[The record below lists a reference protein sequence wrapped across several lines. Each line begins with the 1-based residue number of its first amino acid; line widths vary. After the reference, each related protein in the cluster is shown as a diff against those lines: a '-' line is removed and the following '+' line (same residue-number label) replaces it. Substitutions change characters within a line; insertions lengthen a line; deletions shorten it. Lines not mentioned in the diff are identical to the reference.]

1 MTTVDRQQINFK
13 GNAKHLEILLDAL
26 EQKKIRI
33 WNEWRMDNSSELPN
47 LQGVNLI
54 GAKLTG
60 VDFIGV
66 DLSEA
71 DLSKADL
78 SSSDL
83 SGIILARATLV
94 ETRFIH
100 STIYGGGLG
109 KANLQNANLDGAV
122 LNSATLSQANLTGA
136 IIRGISYTGW
146 NIENIKCD
154 YVFTDT
160 NGKMREPKDRDFEPG
175 EFEKLYKDLPKIEY
189 TFLDDFTVIDII
201 VMDQIVQEINIQH
214 PGHELKLDSFNHRGR
229 PRAVFTIRDRKQTD
243 TILGE
248 IETKYKTNIKAL
260 EGKIKDIEKHFA
272 LVTKHPQIIYDIGNM
287 YIGDAYNINGPTGAV
302 GPQANAYDINFN
314 QLWGEVSSE
323 IDLPKLAEDLLQLR
337 QELKEKAKEDEHYRA
352 IAEVEEAEI
361 AAKEGKG
368 PKALEHLKN
377 AGKWT
382 FSVAE
387 KIGTSLATAAL
398 KTALGL

>member
-1 MTTVDRQQINFK
+1 VTTVDRQQINFK
-13 GNAKHLEILLDAL
+13 GNAKHLEILLNAL

-33 WNEWRMDNSSELPN
+33 WNEWRMDNSSESPN

-60 VDFIGV
+60 VDFIGA

-71 DLSKADL
+71 DLSKAEL

-83 SGIILARATLV
+83 SGIILARAALV

-136 IIRGISYTGW
+136 IIRGISRTDW
-146 NIENIKCD
+146 NIEDIKCD
-154 YVFTDT
+154 YVFTDS
-160 NGKMREPKDRDFEPG
+160 NGEMREPKDRDFEPG

-229 PRAVFTIRDRKQTD
+229 PRAVFTILDRKQAD
-243 TILGE
+243 TILGK
-248 IETKYKTNIKAL
+248 IETKYKTKIKAL

-302 GPQANAYDINFN
+302 GPQASAYDINFN